1 MTVAARTAEI
11 KAYVMPDVKAEAAE
25 VYAHWGMSLSDA
37 INAFLVKSIDVGG
50 LPFDMRAS
58 SKPRYNPALVL
69 PVDPQ
74 WGASV
79 LPADMNDDEDDVYAQ
94 LVR

>member
-1 MTVAARTAEI
+1 MAARSAEI
-11 KAYVMPDVKAEAAE
+11 KAYVVPDVKAQAAD

-50 LPFDMRAS
+50 LPFDMRVS
-58 SKPRYNPALVL
+58 TRPRYNPMNVV
-69 PVDPQ
+69 PVDPR
-74 WGASV
+74 WGSSV
-79 LPADMNDDEDDVYAQ
+79 LPADMNDEADDVYAQ

>member
-1 MTVAARTAEI
+1 MATRSAEI
-11 KAYVMPDVKAEAAE
+11 KAYVVPDVKAQAAD

-50 LPFDMRAS
+50 LPFDMRVS
-58 SKPRYNPALVL
+58 TRPRYDAASVL
-69 PVDPQ
+69 PVDPR
-74 WGASV
+74 WGSSA
-79 LPADMNDDEDDVYAQ
+79 LPADMDDDEDDVYAQ

>member
-1 MTVAARTAEI
+1 MAARTAEI
-11 KAYVMPDVKAEAAE
+11 KAYVVPDVKAEAAE
-25 VYAHWGMSLSDA
+25 VYARWGMSLSDA
-37 INAFLVKSIDVGG
+37 INVFLVKSIDAGG

-58 SKPRYNPALVL
+58 SKPCYDPASVL
-69 PVDPQ
+69 PVDPR

-79 LPADMNDDEDDVYAQ
+79 LPVDMDDEEDDVYAQ